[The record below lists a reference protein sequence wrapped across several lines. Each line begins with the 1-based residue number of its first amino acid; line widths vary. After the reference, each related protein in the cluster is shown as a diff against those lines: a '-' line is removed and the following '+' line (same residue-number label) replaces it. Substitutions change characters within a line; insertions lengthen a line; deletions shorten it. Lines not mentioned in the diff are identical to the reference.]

1 MRRVASW
8 RARSHAR
15 TGRVIH
21 KAIKV
26 LSIKRELR
34 RDIKCGLRRA
44 KQWSNQRHGTINE
57 ASKRRQPK
65 ELSQKEMQSKPKV
78 ISTISAKTCQMG
90 RRAGRQLERA
100 QPAQPACLAADDSQ
114 YTWNRQRYLAQ
125 NNWQTAGEDMKI
137 WHRNAKSWKQT
148 NSRVC
153 LFAPPS
159 WGGRDCLGLACLFVC
174 LAW

>member
-1 MRRVASW
+1 MRRA
-8 RARSHAR
+8 HAR

-34 RDIKCGLRRA
+34 RA
-44 KQWSNQRHGTINE
+44 SKQVPERSNEAIRDGTINE
-57 ASKRRQPK
+57 ATKRQQGSPK
-65 ELSQKEMQSKPKV
+65 NSLKEMQSKPKV

-90 RRAGRQLERA
+90 RQAGSQLERA
-100 QPAQPACLAADDSQ
+100 QPADAGQ
-114 YTWNRQRYLAQ
+114 YTYYRQRQRYLAQ

-148 NSRVC
+148 NSSRVC
-153 LFAPPS
+153 LFVPPRGS
-159 WGGRDCLGLACLFVC
+159 GGEGIGLACLFVC
-174 LAW
+174 LGW